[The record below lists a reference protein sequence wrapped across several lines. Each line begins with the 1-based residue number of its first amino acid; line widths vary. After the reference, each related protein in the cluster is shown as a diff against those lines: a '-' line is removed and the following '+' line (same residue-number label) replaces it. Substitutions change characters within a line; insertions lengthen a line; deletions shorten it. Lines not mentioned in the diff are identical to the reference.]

1 MSFYTDAVK
10 ELEVLFDA
18 VNARWFKGELDP
30 PIITIMASKKAY
42 GWFYADSWED
52 SIPVEG
58 KEASKLNELNISP
71 EYLSRSV
78 AEICVT
84 LCHEACHLFAHQTG
98 QQDTSNNHAYHN
110 RVFKSIAEDHG
121 LIVSKHSKASQGWA
135 QTDPN
140 AEMEEWLKTV
150 AANEKAFEYFRN
162 PPVAERKPTKKT
174 TKYTCP
180 ECDKAV
186 RGDEGIFIIC
196 KECKKLMLTKE
207 QKDAIQSGETTED
220 KILSG
225 EWGGESG
232 E

>member
-110 RVFKSIAEDHG
+110 RVFKSIAEDHIG
-121 LIVSKHSKASQGWA
+121 ALRAISLEPLASHGATPGGPVRRSIGVGARRRGVPLHGYQENAGGCHPPGRN
-135 QTDPN
+135 TDC
-140 AEMEEWLKTV
+140 
-150 AANEKAFEYFRN
+150 RH
-162 PPVAERKPTKKT
+162 
-174 TKYTCP
+174 
-180 ECDKAV
+180 
-186 RGDEGIFIIC
+186 
-196 KECKKLMLTKE
+196 
-207 QKDAIQSGETTED
+207 
-220 KILSG
+220 
-225 EWGGESG
+225 
-232 E
+232 